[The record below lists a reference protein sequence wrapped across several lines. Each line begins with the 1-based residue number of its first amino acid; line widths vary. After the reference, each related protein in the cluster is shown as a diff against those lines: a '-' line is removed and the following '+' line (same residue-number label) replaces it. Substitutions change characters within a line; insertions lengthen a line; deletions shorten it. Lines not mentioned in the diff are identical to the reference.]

1 MIQESLKIL
10 FADDDP
16 TTRLL
21 MQSAMQKMGFEVTIA
36 CNGAEAV
43 AFFRKAVFDMVLLD
57 VEMPAM
63 DGFEVC
69 ELLREEAG
77 NELPIIMTT
86 GMDDEQSIND
96 AFEAGATDFISKP
109 INWNLIGH
117 RLLYLRRSSVNLLA
131 LKTINARSRAILH
144 AIPDTMFILDS
155 DNHVINIQTDARKPE
170 AISLRKWFP
179 DDVVKIYLDAANR
192 IRAGATI
199 EHLEY
204 QLRQNDNKA
213 RFYESKITA
222 IDSQETLCLV
232 RDITERKDVENR
244 ILRLAYF
251 DTLTGLPNR
260 QSFAEKLNREI
271 ERIRNTGNNLKIAVL
286 FLDLDHF
293 KGINDALG
301 HNTGDLILKGTAER
315 LMTVTRSS
323 EFALHISTHDAEIE
337 VARLGGD
344 EFTVIIPDI
353 VCTEDV
359 IAVAHRI
366 QKVMSE
372 PFHLESRD
380 VVLTTSIGV
389 AVFPDDGEDV
399 DGLLKHADSAMYDA
413 KSKGRDNFQFYN
425 ASLTEQAEKRLHM
438 GNDLRD
444 ALRRNEFYL
453 VYQPQYDIASTSILS
468 VEVLIWWK
476 HPKRGLVSPAD
487 FIPLAE
493 ENGLIVS
500 IGEWVLQT
508 ACSVAAQWQNN
519 GCPMRVAVN
528 LSPIQIK
535 GPDLVQMVLG
545 ILEKTG
551 LSPQWLELEVTENS
565 LMELGSATLQKLLIL
580 RSKGIQIA
588 LDDFGTSYSSMNYL
602 KRLPVNNIKIDQ
614 SFTNQ
619 MLDDNDSFSIVRAII
634 SLSRNLGFTVTAEGV
649 ETLDQA
655 VALKQLGCDTLQGYY
670 FSKPIL
676 LHELDE
682 FRKKSWSVEALIE
695 KGPHVVSG
703 PVGGHTTET
712 SITTS
717 ANVIVM
723 TNKTKEASSLS

>member
-1 MIQESLKIL
+1 MIKESLRIL

-21 MQSAMQKMGFEVTIA
+21 MQSAMQKMGVEATMA
-36 CNGAEAV
+36 CDGEEAV
-43 AFFRKAVFDMVLLD
+43 ALFRSAPFDMVLLD
-57 VEMPAM
+57 VEMPRM
-63 DGFEVC
+63 NGFEAC
-69 ELLREEAG
+69 EILREEAG

-117 RLLYLRRSSVNLLA
+117 RLLYLRRSSMNLLA
-131 LKTINARSRAILH
+131 LKTVNARSRAILH

-155 DNHVINIQTDARKPE
+155 NNQVIDIQIDTRKQQALP
-170 AISLRKWFP
+170 LGKWFP
-179 DDVVKIYLDAANR
+179 EEVVKTYIDAANR
-192 IRAGATI
+192 IRTGGAI
-199 EHLEY
+199 EHFEY
-204 QLRQNDNKA
+204 QLRQSGNKA
-213 RFYESKITA
+213 RFYESEIAA

-232 RDITERKDVENR
+232 RDITERKDADNR
-244 ILRLAYF
+244 IFRLAYF

-260 QSFAEKLNREI
+260 QSFVEKLNREI
-271 ERIRNTGNNLKIAVL
+271 ERSRSTGSHLKIAVL

-293 KGINDALG
+293 KSINDALG

-315 LMTVTRSS
+315 LMTSTRSS
-323 EFALHISTHDAEIE
+323 EFIPHVSTSDAEIE

-344 EFTVIIPDI
+344 EFTVIIPDLAR
-353 VCTEDV
+353 TEDV
-359 IAVAHRI
+359 LIVAGRI
-366 QKVMSE
+366 QEAMSE

-380 VVLTTSIGV
+380 VVLTASIGI
-389 AVFPDDGEDV
+389 ALFPDDGEDV

-413 KSKGRDNFQFYN
+413 KDKGRDNCQFYN

-453 VYQPQYDIASTSILS
+453 VYQPQYDIPSGSILS
-468 VEVLIWWK
+468 AEVLVRWQ
-476 HPKRGLVSPAD
+476 HPERGLVSPAE

-500 IGEWVLQT
+500 IGEWVLHT
-508 ACSVAAQWQNN
+508 ACSVAAQWQHS
-519 GCPMRVAVN
+519 GSPMRIAVN
-528 LSPIQIK
+528 LSPIQIQ
-535 GPDLVQMVLG
+535 GHDLVQMALG
-545 ILEKTG
+545 ALEKTG

-565 LMELGSATLQKLLIL
+565 LMELGNTTLQKLLIL

-588 LDDFGTSYSSMNYL
+588 LDDFGTGYSSMNYL

-614 SFTNQ
+614 SFTSQ
-619 MLDDNDSFSIVRAII
+619 MLDNNESFSIVRAII

-655 VALKQLGCDTLQGYY
+655 IALRQLGCDILQGYY
-670 FSKPIL
+670 FSKPVL
-676 LHELDE
+676 SDE
-682 FRKKSWSVEALIE
+682 ITGLRKKQWNMEIPGVQESSRMPGLI
-695 KGPHVVSG
+695 HCASA
-703 PVGGHTTET
+703 T
-712 SITTS
+712 SITASGITITDS
-717 ANVIVM
+717 
-723 TNKTKEASSLS
+723 TK